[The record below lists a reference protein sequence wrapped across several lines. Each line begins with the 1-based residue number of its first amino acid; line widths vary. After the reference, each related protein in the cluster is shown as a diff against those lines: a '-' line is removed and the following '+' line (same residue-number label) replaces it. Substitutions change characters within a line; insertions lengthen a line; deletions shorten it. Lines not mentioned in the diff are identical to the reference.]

1 VKTIF
6 KNKIII
12 FFCLSLLISNGA
24 GIAYCLEGQK
34 LDQEKLNNAI
44 KEYIEKSMPWPA
56 GAMRFE
62 VLSRLPDDVFMP
74 AGKFSWRVASKS
86 DEGFIGDVN
95 LLLKLYVN
103 GIIFREDNVRV
114 RIEVTREFVVSSKV
128 LTKDTLIKSGDV
140 SLQKKWVRS
149 IPINTVSNLE
159 DVIGKT
165 ISISIRPNAEITR
178 NMLKEALAVKRGKL
192 VQVLLDNGALSIT
205 STGLSEEDGVEGS
218 LIKVRNLSSNKT
230 IYARVV
236 GDAKVRVDF

>member
-1 VKTIF
+1 
-6 KNKIII
+6 
-12 FFCLSLLISNGA
+12 
-24 GIAYCLEGQK
+24 
-34 LDQEKLNNAI
+34 
-44 KEYIEKSMPWPA
+44 
-56 GAMRFE
+56 MRFE